1 MADIRRDL
9 TRTTL
14 AILCLLLMIVGSQF
28 MSRLAFQ
35 HRSQRDFHFFG
46 S

>member
-14 AILCLLLMIVGSQF
+14 AILCLLPLKKTKRE
-28 MSRLAFQ
+28 SRRKKTATRNLLPTM
-35 HRSQRDFHFFG
+35 
-46 S
+46 